1 MNQIN
6 KIHVFILFCLCLCA
20 AILSSVLTRSQ
31 MYGRECSFAGG
42 IRTELFQCRIPERFD
57 NKSHAQLNRIC
68 VNLNGWY
75 LIAANENSW
84 THNCND

>member
-1 MNQIN
+1 MNKIN
-6 KIHVFILFCLCLCA
+6 KFYAFILFSFILLS

-42 IRTELFQCRIPERFD
+42 IRTDLFQCRIPERFD
-57 NKSHAQLNRIC
+57 SKSYAQLNRIC

-75 LIAANENSW
+75 LVAANENSW